1 MINFTDDRLY
11 VKGTCNVIC
20 EDVVTGDVLYQT
32 NKMSTGNITPST
44 SLNEIRAGLGNPIAA
59 MIPSDSQL
67 QVDFEAADFQ
77 LWAKAAQLG
86 ATVSY
91 NAPVPT
97 CQTVTASGDSLSID
111 VSEGAP
117 VAELG
122 ADQAYAYVQT
132 VGAAS
137 LIATD
142 GKAYPIS
149 AAGAISGF
157 TAVNGTSYKV
167 WYFVNKATAK
177 KAVISSFIDPK
188 VVRFIAQIAV
198 YSNKSGGAGSQG
210 TRVGWLYYTIPYLKL
225 QGDATVTG
233 DQSNNDTTKIS
244 GQAIAYDASIVSA
257 TCSDCDSSTLGYMVY
272 TPDNAAGEILGIA
285 VMGGVVEVRVGGTA
299 QIPVNLV
306 MVDGSLNQIAYSDY
320 TYTMSTPI
328 TNVTVS
334 EAGVITATGSATA
347 NAAGECTIT
356 YTDADGNE
364 FTCVIN
370 VVVKAAS

>member
-20 EDVVTGDVLYQT
+20 EDVATGDVVYQS

-86 ATVSY
+86 ASVTYS
-91 NAPVPT
+91 APVPT
-97 CQTVTASGDSLSID
+97 CQTIKASGASLTINVAD
-111 VSEGAP
+111 GAP

-122 ADQAYAYVQT
+122 ADQAYAYIQT

-137 LIATD
+137 PIATD
-142 GKAYPIS
+142 GIAYPIS
-149 AAGAISGF
+149 SSGVISGF
-157 TAVNGTSYKV
+157 TATADVTYKV
-167 WYFVNKATAK
+167 WYFVEKVTAK

-198 YSNKSGGAGSQG
+198 YSNRGGGAASQG

-225 QGDATVTG
+225 QADATVTG

-244 GQAIAYDASIVSA
+244 GQAIAYDENIVSA
-257 TCSDCDSSTLGYMVY
+257 ACTDCDSSDLGYIVY
-272 TPDNAAGEILGIA
+272 TPDNDTESIKGLA
-285 VMGGVVEVRVGGTA
+285 VVGGVVSVKNGETA
-299 QIPVNLV
+299 QIPVYIV
-306 MVDGSLNQIAYSDY
+306 MADGSLVTPPSYATGFTYALATGGSTYASVSD
-320 TYTMSTPI
+320 S
-328 TNVTVS
+328 
-334 EAGVITATGSATA
+334 GVITGSSVGDT
-347 NAAGECTIT
+347 ECTIT
-356 YTDADGNE
+356 YEVGDQTY
-364 FTCVIN
+364 TCTIN
-370 VVVKAAS
+370 VSVTAS

>member
-97 CQTVTASGDSLSID
+97 CQTVTASGDSLTID

-132 VGAAS
+132 VGSAS

-149 AAGAISGF
+149 EAGAISGF

-285 VMGGVVEVRVGGTA
+285 VMGGVVEVKVGGTA

-306 MVDGSLNQIAYSDY
+306 MIDGSLNQIAYSDY
-320 TYTMSTPI
+320 SYEMTTPI

>member
-20 EDVVTGDVLYQT
+20 EDVNTGDVLYQS

-44 SLNEIRAGLGNPIAA
+44 NLNEIRAGLGNAIAA

-91 NAPVPT
+91 SAPVPQ
-97 CQTVTASGDSLSID
+97 CQTVVASGESLAID
-111 VSEGAP
+111 VSEGIP

-122 ADQAYAYVQT
+122 QSEAHCYIQE

-137 LIATD
+137 LIASD
-142 GKAYPIS
+142 GVAYEIS

-157 TAVNGTSYKV
+157 VATASKTYKV
-167 WYFVNKATAK
+167 WYFVQKASAQ
-177 KAVISSFIDPK
+177 KAVISSLIDPK

-198 YSNKSGGAGSQG
+198 YSNRGGAASEG
-210 TRVGWLYYTIPYLKL
+210 TRVGWLYYTIPFLKL
-225 QGDATVTG
+225 QADATITG

-244 GQAIAYDASIVSA
+244 GQAIAYDPDTVSA
-257 TCSDCDSSTLGYMVY
+257 TCSDCDSSTLGYIVY
-272 TPDNAAGEILGIA
+272 TPDNAAGAIVGLA
-285 VMGGVVEVRVGGTA
+285 VVGGVVSLVKSTSK
-299 QIPVNLV
+299 QIPVRFV
-306 MVDGSLNQIAYSDY
+306 MADGSLVVPASYATGF
-320 TYTMSTPI
+320 TYTPTSAPSGT
-328 TNVTVS
+328 TVS
-334 EAGVITATGSATA
+334 EAGVISAGSTAGDCDCA
-347 NAAGECTIT
+347 IT
-356 YTDADGNE
+356 YTAGEEN
-364 FTCVIN
+364 FTCEMEISVTN
-370 VVVKAAS
+370 S